1 MKLRILKKKYKK
13 MYGKKPPEQM
23 KKRIIKS
30 MIRQSEYIKIKAI
43 DQNAKENCTR
53 VGTAEIKKV
62 LLTLIKAVRKEMI
75 EYERNTENLVNT
87 TRILAERRKVRK

>member
-1 MKLRILKKKYKK
+1 
-13 MYGKKPPEQM
+13 M

-43 DQNAKENCTR
+43 DQNAKEYCTR
-53 VGTAEIKKV
+53 IVTAEIKKV
-62 LLTLIKAVRKEMI
+62 LLALIKAVRKEMI

-87 TRILAERRKVRK
+87 TRILAERRKIRK

>member
-13 MYGKKPPEQM
+13 MYEKKPPEQM

-43 DQNAKENCTR
+43 DQNAKEYCTR
-53 VGTAEIKKV
+53 IGTAEIKKV
-62 LLTLIKAVRKEMI
+62 LLELIKAVRKEMI

-87 TRILAERRKVRK
+87 TRILAERRKIRK

>member
-43 DQNAKENCTR
+43 DHNAKEYSTR

-62 LLTLIKAVRKEMI
+62 LLALIKAVRKEMI

-87 TRILAERRKVRK
+87 TRILAERRKIRK

>member
-43 DQNAKENCTR
+43 DQSVEEYCIRAMIA
-53 VGTAEIKKV
+53 GTKTE
-62 LLTLIKAVRKEMI
+62 LLTIIEVVRKEMR

-87 TRILAERRKVRK
+87 TRILAERRNVQK